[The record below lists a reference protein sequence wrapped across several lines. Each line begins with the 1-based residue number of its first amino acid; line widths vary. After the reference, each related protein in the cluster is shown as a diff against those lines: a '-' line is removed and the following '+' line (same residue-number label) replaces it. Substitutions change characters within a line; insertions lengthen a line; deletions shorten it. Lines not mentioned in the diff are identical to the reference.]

1 MLELFKKKWFIG
13 VLLGVVIIVFVLLN
27 FRNAGSAATV
37 KTADVTEGK
46 IIEQIY
52 TNGRLEPQET
62 KVVFSP
68 VGGIVQTLHVKEGDS
83 VTKGQPVLKLKL
95 DSIKEQLDKEKLDIE
110 LTEAERLAAKKQHF
124 EKFKELMSDNPD
136 QTVEELDLT
145 SYDLRIR
152 RSQLTI
158 ASLEK
163 QLSNGTVYASAD
175 GIVTEVAVKEGQIMA
190 EGSQVISVA
199 DLSSYKVK
207 ANLNEMDAGKVV
219 LGMKAKV
226 TGESITDTYE
236 GEVTYLSPTAILSD
250 KTSKDATVG
259 MEITLANKAAELR
272 PGYNVTIEMELPD
285 KDRVL
290 VPITAVKYEAQEVYV
305 FKVEGEKA
313 VKSIVTIGKE
323 GEEQVE
329 IVTGVAKGDK
339 VVVEGAESLRD
350 GDKVKVQ

>member
-1 MLELFKKKWFIG
+1 MFKKKWFIG
-13 VLLGVVIIVFVLLN
+13 VLLGVVIIALVLLN
-27 FRNAGSAATV
+27 LKNAGSAAAV
-37 KTADVTEGK
+37 KTADVAEGK

-52 TNGRLEPQET
+52 ANGRLVPAKSIEI
-62 KVVFSP
+62 FSP
-68 VGGIVQTLHVKEGDS
+68 VGGVVQTVQVKVGDS
-83 VTKGQPVLKLKL
+83 VTKGQPLLKLKM
-95 DSIKEQLDKEKLDIE
+95 DSIKEQLEKEKITME
-110 LTEAERLAAKKQHF
+110 LTEANRLTAKKQHY
-124 EKFKELMSDNPD
+124 EKFKELMADDPD
-136 QTVEELDLT
+136 RTVEELDLT
-145 SYDLRIR
+145 SYDLQIR
-152 RSQLTI
+152 SSKLTI

-163 QLSNGTVYASAD
+163 QLNNSTVYASAD
-175 GIVTEVAVKEGQIMA
+175 GVVTEVFVKEGQIMA

-207 ANLNEMDAGKVV
+207 ANLNEMDAGKVG
-219 LGMKAKV
+219 LGMKAV
-226 TGESITDTYE
+226 VSGESITSTYD
-236 GEVTYLSPTAILSD
+236 GAVTYLSPTAVLSD